1 MTLIILFEF
10 AFSNFDL
17 LPGKSWLSVLR
28 QALNMENSSYINAEM
43 GFYLRQLLVIHYKRP
58 LNQDYQCLFN

>member
-10 AFSNFDL
+10 AFSSLDL
-17 LPGKSWLSVLR
+17 FPGKSRLLVLR
-28 QALNMENSSYINAEM
+28 QALNIENSSYIYAEM
-43 GFYLRQLLVIHYKRP
+43 GFDMWQLLVIHYKRP